1 MSDALRAELV
11 GLVGDDHVVTEAEQ
25 LARYLTDATE
35 AAGLSGRADA
45 YVAPA
50 DADEVAAVVSWCAGE
65 GIAVTPRGGG
75 SGYAGGCVPAGGVV
89 LGLERLTRG
98 NAVDPESWTMHAG
111 AGLTTRDV
119 QRLAREN
126 GLYYPPDPG
135 APEQSQIGGNVATN
149 AGGPHAFKYGVTGA
163 YVTGL
168 DLVLASGHAMRVG
181 RGLRKDVAG
190 YDLAALMVGSE
201 GTLAIITGVD
211 LRLIPA
217 VEARHPVLAW
227 YPSIDAGCA
236 AVQAALSCG
245 VVPSALEYLDGATLA
260 ITRPPEIPGEAAM
273 AVIAEADGSA
283 DEAAAGRELL
293 RAALQPGAL
302 GVVAPDDAAPLWR
315 WREGVGLAAD
325 GHVGGKLSE
334 DIAVPVAWLAE
345 AIKGTLRIGAA
356 HGLEAC
362 SWGHAGDG
370 NLHSTFL
377 FDRRDPEQAA
387 RAVAASDELLQM
399 AVDLRGTVSGEHGVG
414 SVKRGAALERQ
425 LGPAGVAAAVAIK
438 HVFDPGG
445 VLNPGKKLP

>member
-149 AGGPHAFKYGVTGA
+149 AGGPHAFKYGTTGA
-163 YVTGL
+163 QVTGL
-168 DLVLASGHAMRVG
+168 EVVLADGSVTRLG
-181 RGLRKDVAG
+181 RGLRKDVAA
-190 YDLAALMVGSE
+190 YDLRGLLVGSE
-201 GTLAIITGVD
+201 GTLGVITAVE
-211 LRLIPA
+211 LRLLPAIP
-217 VEARHPVLAW
+217 ARHPVLAW
-227 YPSIDAGCA
+227 YPTVAAGADAVA
-236 AVQAALSCG
+236 AAMACG
-245 VVPSALEYLDGATLA
+245 TVPAALEYLDGATLA
-260 ITRPPEIPGEAAM
+260 ITRPPQLPPDAAI
-273 AVIAEADGSA
+273 AIIAEADGTP
-283 DEAAAGRELL
+283 DEAAAGRDALVEAL
-293 RAALQPGAL
+293 RPGAL
-302 GVVAPDDAAPLWR
+302 GVEAPQDAAALWR
-315 WREGVGLAAD
+315 WREGVGLVVD
-325 GHVGGKLSE
+325 GHLGGKLSE
-334 DIAVPVAWLAE
+334 DIAVPVTRLAE
-345 AIKGTLRIGAA
+345 AITGTLDIGAR
-356 HGLEAC
+356 HGLAAC

-377 FDRRDPEQAA
+377 FDRRDATQVTRALRAA
-387 RAVAASDELLQM
+387 EDLFAM
-399 AVDLRGTVSGEHGVG
+399 AIGLGGSISGEHGLG
-414 SVKRGAALERQ
+414 RVKTALAAQ
-425 LGPAGVAAAVAIK
+425 LDPPAARLHAAVK
-438 HVFDPGG
+438 ELLDPRG
-445 VLNPGKKLP
+445 VLNPGVKTT